1 MKRLYSSAL
10 TLCTFLSISAQEVVW
25 QKDIKSSTQDFL
37 SQMTT
42 TIDQQYLITGSSI
55 PSRTSGTTPSTG
67 SGTALSRA
75 SGISSL
81 SKAGSTLPFGSAQ
94 GKLAQG
100 PQNNGYDFHL
110 VKLNQ
115 QGEEVWEK
123 YFSGQNHDFLS
134 ATVNTQ
140 EGGFLLAGTTFS
152 GKGLDKKEDSKGGS
166 DIWLIRINEFGDEL
180 WQKTIGGASDEEA
193 RAVIQTTDMGFFV
206 AGNVAFGS
214 LPFDSAQGTEQG
226 SLREPQGTSGTQ
238 GTRGYGSK
246 DVLVVRL
253 DKNGKE
259 LSQLVL
265 GGKGL
270 DEVEKMIPTKDGG
283 ALLGVYSRSNAVEGS
298 GMPDSGSKAISQKPK
313 ASGNYGEGDYW
324 IIKLSKD
331 GKMEWEKNFG
341 GTGDDHLRTL
351 ALTSTGYLI
360 GGESRSERSGNKA
373 VGIEEGTDLWLISLD
388 ERGEEIWQKSYNF
401 KNRDVLM
408 GMSVISTPNPSRGGE
423 STHLTKGILLGGY
436 TQAEGRIESD
446 DETFW
451 MLYLDQNGN
460 EQWRKHVKGESKKKE
475 ERLSDIK
482 LNRDGSIV
490 LAGTSA
496 EELGK
501 ENWKIV
507 KLGDKQIDQLI
518 EKQDIKIYP
527 NPVSEYAYVEINM
540 DDGSGML
547 GDGKTEA
554 EITVYDMGGRQ
565 LQSVKTKNKVTKINT
580 QALIQGAYLV
590 SVKTNDN
597 KTASAKL
604 IKK

>member
-1 MKRLYSSAL
+1 MKRLYSSAFI
-10 TLCTFLSISAQEVVW
+10 LCTFLSVSAQEVIW
-25 QKDIKSSTQDFL
+25 QKDIQSSTQDFL
-37 SQMTT
+37 SQITT

-55 PSRTSGTTPSTG
+55 PSTGSGTTPS
-67 SGTALSRA
+67 RA
-75 SGISSL
+75 
-81 SKAGSTLPFGSAQ
+81 AGKSQLPAANSQ
-94 GKLAQG
+94 Q
-100 PQNNGYDFHL
+100 QNNGYDFHL
-110 VKLNQ
+110 IKLNQ

-140 EGGFLLAGTTFS
+140 EGGFLLAGTSFS
-152 GKGLDKKEDSKGGS
+152 SKGLDKKDDSKGGS

-214 LPFDSAQGTEQG
+214 AQATGKN
-226 SLREPQGTSGTQ
+226 SLREPQGTV
-238 GTRGYGSK
+238 GYGSK

-283 ALLGVYSRSNAVEGS
+283 ALLGVYSRSASSPSPSKGGEQDASTQNSKSLS
-298 GMPDSGSKAISQKPK
+298 GYAKSTE
-313 ASGNYGEGDYW
+313 NFGEGDYW

-331 GKMEWEKNFG
+331 GKVEWEKNFG
-341 GTGDDHLRTL
+341 GKGDDHLRTL

-360 GGESRSERSGNKA
+360 GGESRSERSGNKT
-373 VGIEEGTDLWLISLD
+373 VGIEEGTDLWLISLN

-408 GMSVISTPNPSRGGE
+408 GMSVISSPNPSKGGE
-423 STHLTKGILLGGY
+423 PGNLTKGILLGGY

-460 EQWRKHVKGESKKKE
+460 EQWRKHVIGDKRQRE

-527 NPVSEYAYVEINM
+527 NPVSEYAYVEI
-540 DDGSGML
+540 GTSPSPSKG
-547 GDGKTEA
+547 GEPPFEA

-565 LQSVKTKNKVTKINT
+565 LQSLKTKNKVTKINT
-580 QALIQGAYLV
+580 QALVQGAYLV
-590 SVKTNDN
+590 TVKTNDN

>member
-1 MKRLYSSAL
+1 MKRFYFSALLLCTVSALYS
-10 TLCTFLSISAQEVVW
+10 QELVW
-25 QKDIKSSTQDFL
+25 QRDIKSSTQDFL
-37 SQMTT
+37 SQVTT

-55 PSRTSGTTPSTG
+55 
-67 SGTALSRA
+67 RA
-75 SGISSL
+75 NNSQQSPNNQ
-81 SKAGSTLPFGSAQ
+81 K
-94 GKLAQG
+94 
-100 PQNNGYDFHL
+100 QNNGYDLHL

-123 YFSGQNHDFLS
+123 YFSGKNHDFLS
-134 ATVNTQ
+134 GAVNTQ
-140 EGGFLLAGTTFS
+140 EGGFVLAGTSYS
-152 GKGLDKKEDSKGGS
+152 GKGLDKKEESKGGS
-166 DIWLIRINEFGDEL
+166 DIWLIRINEFGDEM
-180 WQKTIGGASDEEA
+180 WQKTIGGTSDEEA
-193 RAVIQTTDMGFFV
+193 RSVIQTTDLGFFV
-206 AGNVAFGS
+206 AGNVQN
-214 LPFDSAQGTEQG
+214 SAK
-226 SLREPQGTSGTQ
+226 
-238 GTRGYGSK
+238 GYGSK

-283 ALLGVYSRSNAVEGS
+283 ALLGVYSRSNVG
-298 GMPDSGSKAISQKPK
+298 GSKKTE
-313 ASGNYGEGDYW
+313 NFGEGDYW
-324 IIKLSKD
+324 IIKLNKD
-331 GKMEWEKNFG
+331 GKVEWEKSFG
-341 GTGDDHLRTL
+341 GKGDDHLRTL

-360 GGESRSERSGNKA
+360 GGESRSERSGNKS
-373 VGIEEGTDLWLISLD
+373 VGIEEGTDLWLISLN

-408 GMSVISTPNPSRGGE
+408 GMSVIHNPSTNNNQP
-423 STHLTKGILLGGY
+423 STTGILLGGY
-436 TQAEGRIESD
+436 TQSEGRVETD
-446 DETFW
+446 DEKFW

-460 EQWRKHVKGESKKKE
+460 EQWRKHVKGESSKRE

-527 NPVSEYAYVEINM
+527 NPVSDYAYVE
-540 DDGSGML
+540 L
-547 GDGKTEA
+547 GFEGLREGAFEA
-554 EITVYDMGGRQ
+554 EISVYDMGGRK
-565 LQSVKTKNKVTKINT
+565 LQSLKTKNKVTKINT
-580 QALIQGAYLV
+580 QPLIQGAYLV
-590 SVKTNDN
+590 VIKTDTN
-597 KTASAKL
+597 KTANAKL

>member
-1 MKRLYSSAL
+1 MKKFYTGAL
-10 TLCTFLSISAQEVVW
+10 FLGTVLGLSAQEVLW

-37 SQMTT
+37 SQVTR

-55 PSRTSGTTPSTG
+55 QSQKQAGG
-67 SGTALSRA
+67 S
-75 SGISSL
+75 
-81 SKAGSTLPFGSAQ
+81 K
-94 GKLAQG
+94 
-100 PQNNGYDFHL
+100 QNNGYDFHL

-123 YFSGQNHDFLS
+123 YFSGKNHDFLS

-140 EGGFLLAGTTFS
+140 EGGFLLSGTSYS

-180 WQKTIGGASDEEA
+180 WQKTIGGSSDEEA
-193 RAVIQTTDMGFFV
+193 RAVIQTTDLGFFV
-206 AGNVAFGS
+206 AGNVQN
-214 LPFDSAQGTEQG
+214 SAK
-226 SLREPQGTSGTQ
+226 S
-238 GTRGYGSK
+238 YGSK
-246 DVLVVRL
+246 DVLVIRL

-283 ALLGVYSRSNAVEGS
+283 ALLGIYSRSSIG
-298 GMPDSGSKAISQKPK
+298 GSKKTS
-313 ASGNYGEGDYW
+313 NEGEGDYW
-324 IIKLSKD
+324 IIKLNRD
-331 GKMEWEKNFG
+331 GKLEWEKNFG
-341 GTGDDHLRTL
+341 GKGDDHVRTL

-360 GGESRSERSGNKA
+360 GGESRSERSGNKT
-373 VGIEEGTDLWLISLD
+373 VGVEEGTDLWLISLD
-388 ERGEEIWQKSYNF
+388 ERGEEILQKSFNF

-408 GMSVISTPNPSRGGE
+408 GMSVI
-423 STHLTKGILLGGY
+423 TKTLDTRAKNQDITTGILLGGY
-436 TQAEGRIESD
+436 TQAEGKIETD

-451 MLYLDQNGN
+451 ILYLDQNGK
-460 EQWRKHVKGESKKKE
+460 EQWRKHVKGESRKRE

-482 LNRDGSIV
+482 LNGDGSII

-507 KLGDKQIDQLI
+507 KLGDKQLDKLI
-518 EKQDIKIYP
+518 EKQDIKVYP
-527 NPVSEYAYVEINM
+527 NPVSDYAYVEIGF
-540 DDGSGML
+540 DF
-547 GDGKTEA
+547 KEA
-554 EITVYDMGGRQ
+554 DITLYDMGGRQ
-565 LQSVKTKNKVTKINT
+565 FYTMKTKNKITKINT

-590 SVKTNDN
+590 VIKTDTNR
-597 KTASAKL
+597 TANAKL

>member
-1 MKRLYSSAL
+1 MNKIYSGAL
-10 TLCTFLSISAQEVVW
+10 FLCSVLGFSAQEVVW

-37 SQMTT
+37 SQVTT

-55 PSRTSGTTPSTG
+55 QTG
-67 SGTALSRA
+67 NS
-75 SGISSL
+75 I
-81 SKAGSTLPFGSAQ
+81 SKAGGKSHLPAATGQ
-94 GKLAQG
+94 Q
-100 PQNNGYDFHL
+100 PNNGYDFHL
-110 VKLNQ
+110 IKLNQ

-140 EGGFLLAGTTFS
+140 DGGFVLAGTSFS
-152 GKGLDKKEDSKGGS
+152 GKGLDKKDNSKGGS
-166 DIWLIRINEFGDEL
+166 DFWLIRINEFGDEL
-180 WQKTIGGASDEEA
+180 WQKTVGGASDEEA
-193 RAVIQTTDMGFFV
+193 RAVIQTTDLGFFV
-206 AGNVAFGS
+206 AGNVQN
-214 LPFDSAQGTEQG
+214 SAK
-226 SLREPQGTSGTQ
+226 
-238 GTRGYGSK
+238 GYGSK
-246 DVLVVRL
+246 DVLVVKL

-283 ALLGVYSRSNAVEGS
+283 ALLGAYSRSKSSPSSSKGGEQDHSAQHSKSLS
-298 GMPDSGSKAISQKPK
+298 GYAKSTE
-313 ASGNYGEGDYW
+313 NFGEGDYW

-331 GKMEWEKNFG
+331 GKVEWEKNFG
-341 GTGDDHLRTL
+341 GKGDDHLRTL

-360 GGESRSERSGNKA
+360 GGESRSERSGNKT
-373 VGIEEGTDLWLISLD
+373 VGIEEGTDLWLISLN
-388 ERGEEIWQKSYNF
+388 ERGEDLWQKSYNF

-408 GMSVISTPNPSRGGE
+408 GMSVIAGKQEDGSGKS
-423 STHLTKGILLGGY
+423 KGILLGGY

-460 EQWRKHVKGESKKKE
+460 EQWRKHVKGESRKRE

-507 KLGDKQIDQLI
+507 KLGDQQIDQLI
-518 EKQDIKIYP
+518 VKQDIKIYP
-527 NPVSEYAYVEINM
+527 NPVSEYAYVEIGM
-540 DDGSGML
+540 EDGSWKL
-547 GDGKTEA
+547 GDGKSEA
-554 EITVYDMGGRQ
+554 EIVVYDMGGRQ
-565 LQSVKTKNKVTKINT
+565 LQSLKTKNKVTKINT
-580 QALIQGAYLV
+580 QNLVQGAYLV
-590 SVKTNDN
+590 TVKTND
-597 KTASAKL
+597 KTVSAKL

>member
-1 MKRLYSSAL
+1 MSAL
-10 TLCTFLSISAQEVVW
+10 TVCAVLGTYAQDIVW
-25 QKDIKSSTQDFL
+25 QKDLKSSTQDFL
-37 SQMTT
+37 SQVTT

-55 PSRTSGTTPSTG
+55 QSVQK
-67 SGTALSRA
+67 TA
-75 SGISSL
+75 
-81 SKAGSTLPFGSAQ
+81 AGNGQ
-94 GKLAQG
+94 
-100 PQNNGYDFHL
+100 QNNGYDFHL
-110 VKLNQ
+110 IKLNP

-123 YFSGQNHDFLS
+123 YFSGKNHDFLS

-140 EGGFLLAGTTFS
+140 EGGFLAVGTSYS

-166 DIWLIRINEFGDEL
+166 DLWLIRINEFGDEL

-193 RAVIQTTDMGFFV
+193 RAVIQTTDFGFFV

-214 LPFDSAQGTEQG
+214 AQATGK
-226 SLREPQGTSGTQ
+226 
-238 GTRGYGSK
+238 GYGSK
-246 DVLVVRL
+246 DVLIVRL

-259 LSQLVL
+259 ISQLIL

-270 DEVEKMIPTKDGG
+270 DEVEKMVPTQDGG
-283 ALLGVYSRSNAVEGS
+283 ALLGIYSRSSAG
-298 GMPDSGSKAISQKPK
+298 GSKKTE
-313 ASGNYGEGDYW
+313 NYGEGDYW

-331 GKMEWEKNFG
+331 GKVEWEKNFG
-341 GTGDDHLRTL
+341 GSGDDHLRTL

-360 GGESRSERSGNKA
+360 GGESRSERSGNKT

-388 ERGEEIWQKSYNF
+388 EKGEEIWQKSYSF

-408 GMSVISTPNPSRGGE
+408 GMSVVAKRQDTRDKNQDTR
-423 STHLTKGILLGGY
+423 TKSQDVTTGILIGGY
-436 TQAEGRIESD
+436 TQAEGRIESN

-460 EQWRKHVKGESKKKE
+460 EQWRKHVKGESSKRE

-482 LNRDGSIV
+482 LNRDGSII

-527 NPVSEYAYVEINM
+527 NPVSDYAYVEIGFNF
-540 DDGSGML
+540 
-547 GDGKTEA
+547 KEA
-554 EITVYDMGGRQ
+554 DITLYDMGGRQ
-565 LQSVKTKNKVTKINT
+565 LQSLKTKNKVTKINT
-580 QALIQGAYLV
+580 QALVQGAYLV
-590 SVKTNDN
+590 SVKTDTN
-597 KTASAKL
+597 KSASSKL